1 MKVQLVV
8 VRGKPEG
15 KVIPLVGP
23 RFKIGR
29 GETCHLRPNSEQV
42 SREHA
47 EFAIVGDVVSVKD
60 LGSRNGTLVNGKA
73 LTSEACQLKDRDL
86 VQVGPLTF
94 AVSILDAPAATSK
107 VTSPSGASK
116 PSLDDVS
123 TEDIDSWLVGPNTP
137 SSPDLPTTVYGGDTI
152 TISAFKDAG
161 AAPAAPSRPTPP
173 SASDDEY
180 ERQPDDLEEGE
191 GDEPFDEEQE
201 DDDTLAEGGETVAE
215 VPEEFMDESNPFYA
229 AKKAQQLQAKQGPAG
244 PAKASFK
251 DTSDAAGDILRR
263 LMERRRAEKSY
274 VNATCVHRAPRA
286 AAASTVIQPFFNRA
300 PGGSIGTG
308 DGPTLKGDQETR
320 SDAQRPIRA
329 TPRLFRSGS

>member
-23 RFKIGR
+23 TFKIGR

-47 EFAIVGDVVSVKD
+47 EFTLSGETINVRD

-73 LTSEACQLKDRDL
+73 LTSDACRLKDQDL

-94 AVSILDAPAATSK
+94 AVTILDAVKAAPKTVGS
-107 VTSPSGASK
+107 TGANK
-116 PSLDDVS
+116 PSLDDIS
-123 TEDIDSWLVGPNTP
+123 TDDIDSWLVGPNAAA
-137 SSPDLPTTVYGGDTI
+137 SADQPTAVYGGDTI
-152 TISAFKDAG
+152 TISAFKDASASA
-161 AAPAAPSRPTPP
+161 AAPPKPAAPP

-180 ERQPDDLEEGE
+180 ERQPDDEEPE
-191 GDEPFDEEQE
+191 EEEEPFDQE
-201 DDDTLAEGGETVAE
+201 DDDDETIGEDSAVTVDE

-244 PAKASFK
+244 PSKASFK

-263 LMERRRAEKSY
+263 LMERRRNEK
-274 VNATCVHRAPRA
+274 
-286 AAASTVIQPFFNRA
+286 
-300 PGGSIGTG
+300 
-308 DGPTLKGDQETR
+308 
-320 SDAQRPIRA
+320 
-329 TPRLFRSGS
+329 

>member
-23 RFKIGR
+23 TFKIGR

-47 EFAIVGDVVSVKD
+47 EFTLSGETINVRD

-73 LTSEACQLKDRDL
+73 LTSDACRLKDQDL

-94 AVSILDAPAATSK
+94 AVTILDAVKAAPKTVGS
-107 VTSPSGASK
+107 TGANK
-116 PSLDDVS
+116 PSLDDIS
-123 TEDIDSWLVGPNTP
+123 TDDIDSWLVGPNAAA
-137 SSPDLPTTVYGGDTI
+137 SADQPTAVYGGDTI
-152 TISAFKDAG
+152 TISAFKDASASA
-161 AAPAAPSRPTPP
+161 AAPPKPATPP

-180 ERQPDDLEEGE
+180 ERQPDDEEPE
-191 GDEPFDEEQE
+191 EEEEPFDQE
-201 DDDTLAEGGETVAE
+201 DDDDETIGEDSAVTVDE

-229 AKKAQQLQAKQGPAG
+229 AKKAQKLQAKQGPAG
-244 PAKASFK
+244 PAKDAFK

-263 LMERRRAEKSY
+263 LMERRRAEKG
-274 VNATCVHRAPRA
+274 N
-286 AAASTVIQPFFNRA
+286 
-300 PGGSIGTG
+300 
-308 DGPTLKGDQETR
+308 
-320 SDAQRPIRA
+320 
-329 TPRLFRSGS
+329 